1 MNNNEKIRDIL
12 VARRKELGISLSE
25 MSRRLNIP
33 KSTLSRYENLKHQYP
48 LDEIQN
54 FSSILDLKPEY
65 ILGLDEKSSIE
76 TIYNQLSPPR
86 QQKVYDFAESQLMEQ
101 KREDKLSNFDERTL
115 QNLQRYAE
123 EFGIDALDSLF
134 EEMLS
139 NTEKNDSTNHEAG

>member
-1 MNNNEKIRDIL
+1 
-12 VARRKELGISLSE
+12 
-25 MSRRLNIP
+25 
-33 KSTLSRYENLKHQYP
+33 
-48 LDEIQN
+48 
-54 FSSILDLKPEY
+54 
-65 ILGLDEKSSIE
+65 
-76 TIYNQLSPPR
+76 
-86 QQKVYDFAESQLMEQ
+86 MEQ